1 VGDSEIKLS
10 GQHSGLKMQY
20 IDEQR
25 YLSQLDRTLKI
36 ACCLISL
43 EKTSIEVV
51 TEEGTI
57 TNCQWLDSVS
67 AAP

>member
-1 VGDSEIKLS
+1 
-10 GQHSGLKMQY
+10 MQY
-20 IDEQR
+20 IDERR

-57 TNCQWLDSVS
+57 TNCQRLDSVS